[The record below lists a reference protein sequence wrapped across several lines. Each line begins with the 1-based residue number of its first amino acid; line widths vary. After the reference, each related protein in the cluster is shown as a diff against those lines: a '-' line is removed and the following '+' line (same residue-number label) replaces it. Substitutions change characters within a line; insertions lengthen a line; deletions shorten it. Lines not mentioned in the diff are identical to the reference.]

1 MVFPRVHALV
11 SVWWVQDTALV
22 SNYKDA
28 PLPARSC
35 CAERPRP
42 SVICFIVFHFAI
54 VGRVRLQYVDH
65 YPKVKL

>member
-1 MVFPRVHALV
+1 MVFPRVQALV

-22 SNYKDA
+22 SSYKDA
-28 PLPARSC
+28 PLPARTCS
-35 CAERPRP
+35 AERPRP
-42 SVICFIVFHFAI
+42 SVICFIAFYFAI